1 MAEDLLV
8 RVLGEI
14 RDRKQA
20 AQAAVEESA
29 RLERALA
36 ALGREPRT
44 RAASAEATRSRPA
57 RRQSPPR
64 KRAARGANR
73 DAVLAVVR
81 ERPGVSAGEIAQA
94 TGIARST
101 VAATLARLV
110 DAEAI
115 ERTRLPG
122 GGVGFRAHPGTPAD
136 APADK
141 PKDHSPAA
149 ASTQAS
155 G

>member
-8 RVLGEI
+8 RVLREI
-14 RDRKQA
+14 RERKQA

-44 RAASAEATRSRPA
+44 RAAGAEPTRSRPA

-73 DAVLAVVR
+73 DAVLAVVH
-81 ERPGVSAGEIAQA
+81 ERPGASAGEIAQA

-101 VAATLARLV
+101 VPATLARLV

-115 ERTRLPG
+115 ERTQLPG
-122 GGVGFRAHPGTPAD
+122 GGVGFRARPGT
-136 APADK
+136 PADK
-141 PKDHSPAA
+141 PKDHWAAA